1 MAQDFSFDSL
11 GNFVN
16 VDGDYQEV
24 EGAEEVVQL
33 VNFRLLIIKGESAYD
48 TTLGVDWFG
57 VMFPTGTSLAQKLT
71 EIRGVILGTPG
82 INSLLKFNLATD
94 QSIRTARITYE
105 ADTIFGTT
113 GLITQEVTV

>member
-1 MAQDFSFDSL
+1 MATDYNFDNQ

-16 VDGDYQEV
+16 VDGDYTRVTQ
-24 EGAEEVVQL
+24 AEEVAQHA
-33 VNFRLLIIKGESAYD
+33 NFRLLIIKGESAYD
-48 TTLGVDWFG
+48 ETLGVDWFG
-57 VMFPTGTSLAQKLT
+57 VMFPTEVDITVKLA

-82 INSLLKFNLATD
+82 INSLINFNLATD

-113 GLITQEVTV
+113 GVITQEVTV